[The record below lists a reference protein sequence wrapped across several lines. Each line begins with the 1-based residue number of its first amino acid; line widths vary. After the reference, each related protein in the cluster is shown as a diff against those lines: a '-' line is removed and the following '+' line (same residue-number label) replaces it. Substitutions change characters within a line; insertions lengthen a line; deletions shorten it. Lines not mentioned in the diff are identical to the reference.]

1 MIYILNIFRI
11 ILLSILM
18 YYYPNLE
25 HFFHGIVFPL
35 IIYGAVF
42 ILVALLWITVL
53 FVLFETWPIIPDSTI
68 RIVVLLGAAAVL
80 LFNTAAIAAMIQHYR
95 EDKQFIYGLDIKN
108 ADAARNVKS

>member
-1 MIYILNIFRI
+1 
-11 ILLSILM
+11 M
-18 YYYPNLE
+18 YRSD
-25 HFFHGIVFPL
+25 VR
-35 IIYGAVF
+35 GAV

-53 FVLFETWPIIPDSTI
+53 FVLFETWSIIPDSTI
-68 RIVVLLGAAAVL
+68 RIVVLLAAAAVL